1 MDIVKVFDASYARV
15 MAHEV
20 EGRGFFEA
28 FYRRFQEGSTEV
40 AGKFR
45 GIDMDRQQAML
56 KKSFYHLLSLYAAS
70 HDGDYLAR
78 VAIRHGRG
86 HLDIRPALYDRW
98 LETMMVTLREYD
110 PECGD
115 EQELAWRLVMAP
127 GIAYMKFH
135 YDRET
140 PVGDAQV
147 ESDACGG

>member
-28 FYRRFQEGSTEV
+28 FYRRFLEGSSEV
-40 AGKFR
+40 AEKFR
-45 GIDMDRQQAML
+45 GIDMDRQQGML

-70 HDGDYLAR
+70 HDSDYLGR
-78 VAIRHGRG
+78 VAIRHNRA

-98 LETMMVTLREYD
+98 LETMIVTLREFD
-110 PECGD
+110 PQCGD
-115 EQELAWRLVMAP
+115 EEELAWRVVMAP

-135 YDRET
+135 YERES
-140 PVGDAQV
+140 PVG
-147 ESDACGG
+147 EGGGATQDDS